1 MANSKL
7 SLREFCENAKTANV
21 VRVSTSTEFARMT
34 TKEMNTYLRANRGAD
49 NYDLL
54 DAIFNAK
61 INGDL
66 EPVYK
71 DKTTADG
78 KTARTLTDWNYT
90 DFDGKMQSIS
100 VAECPK
106 AKIEGLVKIEDCK
119 DLDALKSYV
128 LNLINE
134 IERNF

>member
-34 TKEMNTYLRANRGAD
+34 TKEMNNYLRANRTAD

-71 DKTTADG
+71 DKVTADG
-78 KTARTLTDWNYT
+78 KTARTLTDWNFT
-90 DFDGKMQSIS
+90 DFDGKVKSIS

-106 AKIEGLVKIEDCK
+106 AKIEGLVSIDECRDI
-119 DLDALKSYV
+119 DALRTYFKNFIS
-128 LNLINE
+128 E
-134 IERNF
+134 IQREY